1 MKTVEDLRRGS
12 SSPAALRTAT
22 SPRGGE
28 VKSTLAEWRLPLV
41 VGLALAVLT
50 AIPYVYAYAVQ
61 PNGQVFVGFFY
72 LWDDATT
79 YLAKMREGW
88 EGLWAWQNRYTTES
102 SPPAY
107 LFLFWIVLG
116 HIAALTNLPLVVVF
130 HLARVAGAIAL
141 MAGAWL
147 FISHFIE
154 DRAARRFALFFV
166 AFGLGLGLVLWA
178 LGHPVVFGNQT
189 EALDLRMPELS
200 AFYSVLAL
208 PHFAWSAVFAAFGV
222 ALTLK
227 AIQRGSLVLG
237 GLAGLA

>member
-1 MKTVEDLRRGS
+1 
-12 SSPAALRTAT
+12 
-22 SPRGGE
+22 
-28 VKSTLAEWRLPLV
+28 
-41 VGLALAVLT
+41 
-50 AIPYVYAYAVQ
+50 
-61 PNGQVFVGFFY
+61 
-72 LWDDATT
+72 
-79 YLAKMREGW
+79 MREGW

-166 AFGLGLGLVLWA
+166 AFGLGLGLVLLA
-178 LGHPVVFGNQT
+178 LGHPFVFGNQA
-189 EALDLRMPELS
+189 EALVLRVTAS
-200 AFYSVLAL
+200 TA
-208 PHFAWSAVFAAFGV
+208 
-222 ALTLK
+222 
-227 AIQRGSLVLG
+227 
-237 GLAGLA
+237 